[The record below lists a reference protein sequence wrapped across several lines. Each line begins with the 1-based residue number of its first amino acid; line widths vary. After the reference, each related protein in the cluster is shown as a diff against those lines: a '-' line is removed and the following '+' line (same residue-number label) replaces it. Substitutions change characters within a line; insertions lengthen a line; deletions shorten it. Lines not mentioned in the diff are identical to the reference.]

1 MSCSH
6 YLTLSNTTKR
16 AGLRALAAT
25 SAKRFSLAPELPTI
39 AEAGVPGFD
48 VTSWSAFWLPSK
60 TPFEI
65 IRKLNLDLVSALAH
79 SVVKAKLEQIGFLV
93 VSSTPSEVTNILK
106 SDMDKWEVVI
116 KEANIKLE

>member
-1 MSCSH
+1 M
-6 YLTLSNTTKR
+6 
-16 AGLRALAAT
+16 
-25 SAKRFSLAPELPTI
+25 
-39 AEAGVPGFD
+39 
-48 VTSWSAFWLPSK
+48 PSK

-79 SVVKAKLEQIGFLV
+79 PVVKAKLEQIGFLV